1 MSGFCMAQRWA
12 LGPPCAAPGP
22 VLILAR
28 PCTTPGGEKR
38 HDVRH
43 PRVQAGPPAG
53 RGAPRVG
60 STASAFRP
68 LWGQGVTTA
77 AMSGVVA
84 AKDGTPLADATI
96 VAVHVPSGTQ
106 YRAVTRA
113 GGADNVQIG
122 RAAWRGRVEISV
134 VAGSLKKK
142 KKDD

>member
-1 MSGFCMAQRWA
+1 MWIWLLVEVSCDIVVFFFFSSR
-12 LGPPCAAPGP
+12 
-22 VLILAR
+22 R
-28 PCTTPGGEKR
+28 R
-38 HDVRH
+38 HTRLQGDWSSDVC
-43 PRVQAGPPAG
+43 
-53 RGAPRVG
+53 
-60 STASAFRP
+60 SSDL

-84 AKDGTPLADATI
+84 AQDGTPLADATI

-113 GGADNVQIG
+113 GGAYNVQIG

>member
-1 MSGFCMAQRWA
+1 MTCSIRGFRPAPL
-12 LGPPCAAPGP
+12 LGAA
-22 VLILAR
+22 VLVL
-28 PCTTPGGEKR
+28 
-38 HDVRH
+38 
-43 PRVQAGPPAG
+43 
-53 RGAPRVG
+53 G
-60 STASAFRP
+60 STAAVFRP

-84 AKDGTPLADATI
+84 AQDGTPLADATI